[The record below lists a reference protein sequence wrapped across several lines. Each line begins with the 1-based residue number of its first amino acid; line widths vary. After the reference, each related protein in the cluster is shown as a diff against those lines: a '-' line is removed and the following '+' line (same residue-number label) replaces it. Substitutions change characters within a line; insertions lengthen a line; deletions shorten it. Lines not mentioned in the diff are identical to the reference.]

1 MMDDLLPSCNRRVI
15 SRPISHAN
23 SIFPGHFVLCCNCSA
38 EMKWTE
44 KSPLNYHGLGST
56 IAHWTQ
62 RANYP
67 FGSVKVLET
76 AKWKCKQ
83 HMLGSVI
90 SPEGSLL
97 ERVDWIHVY
106 GQIFLKRPECWWFF
120 KNTFSWWIPMVMHA
134 RCGHNQNL
142 DGASSR
148 PEWGGRRQ
156 TQRRRVS
163 ARVQG
168 VEIRGI
174 VCLRSTYNPGCH
186 GKKACASAPR
196 SEEKIKTQIP
206 HPGTTV
212 RCNWFLGFR

>member
-1 MMDDLLPSCNRRVI
+1 
-15 SRPISHAN
+15 
-23 SIFPGHFVLCCNCSA
+23 
-38 EMKWTE
+38 MKWTE

-67 FGSVKVLET
+67 FGAVKVLDT

-106 GQIFLKRPECWWFF
+106 SQSVFAKILKRPECWWFLK
-120 KNTFSWWIPMVMHA
+120 KNTFSWGIPIVMHT

-142 DGASSR
+142 DGASGR
-148 PEWGGRRQ
+148 PEWGGRVDPPWEGGRRQ

-163 ARVQG
+163 SCMQG

-174 VCLRSTYNPGCH
+174 VCLRSTFNPGCH
-186 GKKACASAPR
+186 GKKARASAPR